1 MLGDQQRDKDL
12 ARNQVI
18 AILLTTVLFI
28 GWLYFFGP
36 KPPAVTDPGTDTTAA
51 RQGLPPG
58 TRGDA
63 ENAPVAVDS
72 PVDVADAGTA
82 SPGPAVIPD
91 ALAFDPAVAPA
102 REFLLSNGQL
112 DLVFTDVGARL
123 KQGTVRTK
131 YGEDQQLVPSWGETP
146 EDEAVYPLSLAIDG
160 DPAVNV
166 NALRWTPEE
175 VGDGQTLRFH
185 LELPAP
191 VATRITKTFRLSAD
205 HPNVLELD
213 VTYTNTGAD
222 TRRLGLDDKEPA
234 FSVFWAPNVN
244 SGDANNS
251 MVKQEVVWREA
262 AENTHLATAKLP
274 GFVEGRDFHKRAID
288 PEWVAIKSA
297 YFIVAMKPEFE
308 GATGLVDG
316 EPKHFLLSLTAPR
329 MEVAA
334 GASETRA
341 FKVYLGPLQGE
352 SLAQAWPSLKTSLE
366 FFTMFGFMD
375 TFAKGMLFVLNW
387 FYGSVY
393 ANYGFAIIFLTI
405 LVRSAMFPL
414 TLKGMKSMKKMQ
426 KLAPEMEKIK
436 AEVGEDQQAMQKRMM
451 ELYRERGVNP
461 LGGCMPLLLQTP
473 VFIALYRVY
482 ATAYEFRGAPFI
494 SWVDDLSEPDALLSL
509 PFSIPMPFTANGI
522 DSFNLLP
529 ILMGLAMVASTK
541 LMPTSGPVQN
551 PQQKM
556 IMTLMPIFFSA
567 ICYNMAAGLN
577 LYILTSTLLGIAQN
591 YFVHVSDEEVK
602 SKPGKAKVQ
611 KMKRRG
617 RHFYLAAQD
626 KKREM
631 AREERRE
638 KKKKGRGGKQTGGPG
653 SDQK

>member
-1 MLGDQQRDKDL
+1 LLGDHQRDKDL
-12 ARNQVI
+12 ARNQVL

-28 GWLYFFGP
+28 GWLYYFGP
-36 KPPAVTDPGTDTTAA
+36 KPPPPAAPAPDAAVATQAPAGTPET
-51 RQGLPPG
+51 PPG
-58 TRGDA
+58 APEVPDAVDTGDA
-63 ENAPVAVDS
+63 VGMGE
-72 PVDVADAGTA
+72 
-82 SPGPAVIPD
+82 GPAEIPD
-91 ALAFDPAVAPA
+91 ALKFDPEGAPA
-102 REFLLSNGQL
+102 HEFFLSNGKL
-112 DLVFTDVGARL
+112 DLVFTDIGARL
-123 KQGTVRTK
+123 KQGTVATEH
-131 YGEDQQLVPSWGETP
+131 GENQPLVPTWGDTP
-146 EDEAVYPLSLAIDG
+146 ADRAVYPLSLAIDG
-160 DPAVNV
+160 EHTPDVNV
-166 NALRWTPEE
+166 LRWTPEE
-175 VGDGQTLRFH
+175 GTDGQSLLFH
-185 LELPAP
+185 LDLPEP
-191 VATRITKTFRLSAD
+191 IATRITKAYRLSAE

-213 VTYTNTGAD
+213 VTYSNTGTA
-222 TRRLGLDDKEPA
+222 TRRLGLDDKKPA
-234 FSVFWAPNVN
+234 FALFWAPNVN
-244 SGDANNS
+244 SGDADNY
-251 MVKQEVVWREA
+251 MVHQEVVWRENA
-262 AENTHLATAKLP
+262 ANTHLATSKLP
-274 GFVEGRDFHKRAID
+274 GFDVNREFHKRAVA

-297 YFIVAMKPEFE
+297 YFIVAMKPEFD

-329 MEVAA
+329 MEVPA
-334 GASETRA
+334 GASETRS
-341 FKVYLGPLQGE
+341 FKVYMGPLQGE

-375 TFAKGMLFVLNW
+375 TFAKAMLFVLNW

-436 AEVGEDQQAMQKRMM
+436 AEVGDDQQAMQKRMM

-461 LGGCMPLLLQTP
+461 LGGCMPLLLQMP

-494 SWVDDLSEPDALLSL
+494 SWVTDLSEPDALLSL
-509 PFSIPMPFTANGI
+509 PFSIPIPFTASGI
-522 DSFNLLP
+522 DTFNLLP

-611 KMKRRG
+611 KLKRRG
-617 RHFYLAAQD
+617 RHFYLAAQE

-631 AREERRE
+631 AREVRRE
-638 KKKKGRGGKQTGGPG
+638 KKKKGRGGKHTGSPG